1 MAEYNIY
8 LDESSEMHT
17 ELEFTQGTYR
27 KSTIKLKAWLSD
39 ANQLAIAYSEN
50 HPELTLT
57 FKDNRLYVE
66 FEDINGLDF
75 SHELV

>member
-17 ELEFTQGTYR
+17 ELEFTHEAHR

-39 ANQLAIAYSEN
+39 DNQMAIAYSEN

-57 FKDNRLYVE
+57 FKNNRLYVE
-66 FEDINGLDF
+66 FEDVDGLEY